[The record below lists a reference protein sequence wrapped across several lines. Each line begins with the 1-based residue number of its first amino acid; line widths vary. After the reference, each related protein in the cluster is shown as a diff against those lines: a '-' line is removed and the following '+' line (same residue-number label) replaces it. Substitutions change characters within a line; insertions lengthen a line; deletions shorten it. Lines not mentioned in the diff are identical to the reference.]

1 MKLDRQDIET
11 VRDPDRRRLLKLG
24 SVSALVAITTVSQ
37 WSQTALAKHSGNHS
51 SVDQNTADDKDLQD
65 GVPPPKDPA
74 DISTEDDGGY

>member
-1 MKLDRQDIET
+1 VKLQKQDIET
-11 VRDPDRRRLLKLG
+11 VRDPDRRRLLKIG

-37 WSQTALAKHSGNHS
+37 WSRTAQAKHSNNHAFS
-51 SVDQNTADDKDLQD
+51 DEDTADDKDVQD